1 MRIAPMSLADL
12 DRVLDWAAA
21 EGWNPGLDDAA
32 AFHAADPDG
41 FLMGWVGDEP
51 VAAISVV
58 RHNPSYGFLGLFIT
72 RPEWR
77 GQGVGGKLWQAGM
90 DHLGDRIV
98 GLDGVL
104 AQQGNYARA
113 GFALAHRTI
122 RFAASAPPDPWPPA
136 RRVEPR
142 MLPDLVGLDTFVS
155 GEERADYLGAWFTDT
170 PTRRTLALVDSGE
183 ITGVG
188 TIRACR
194 EGYKVGPL
202 IAPKVAEA
210 ASLLRAL
217 AAAIGTRSVLI
228 DMPEANPAALAMAEH
243 LGFKPMFETARMY
256 KGAPP
261 LGKPAAIFGETT
273 LELG

>member
-1 MRIAPMSLADL
+1 MRIAPMSLTDL
-12 DRVLDWAAA
+12 DRVLDWAAD
-21 EGWNPGLDDAA
+21 EGWNPGVDDAA
-32 AFHAADPDG
+32 AFHAVDPEG
-41 FLMGWVGDEP
+41 FLMGWVGAEP

-58 RHNPSYGFLGLFIT
+58 RHNPRYGFLGLFIT

-90 DHLGDRIV
+90 AHLGDRTV

-104 AQQGNYARA
+104 AQQGSYARA
-113 GFALAHRTI
+113 GFELSHRTI
-122 RFAASAPPDPWPPA
+122 RFAASAPPDPWPHA
-136 RRVEPR
+136 RRVEPGMIR
-142 MLPDLVGLDTFVS
+142 DLIGLDAFVS
-155 GEERADYLGAWFTDT
+155 GEDRAAYLGAWFTDT

-210 ASLLRAL
+210 ESLLRAL

-228 DMPEANPAALAMAEH
+228 DMPESNPSALAMAEH
-243 LGFKPMFETARMY
+243 LGFKPVFEVARMY

-273 LELG
+273 MELG

>member
-12 DRVLDWAAA
+12 DRVLDWAAD

>member
-12 DRVLDWAAA
+12 ERVLDWAAA

-32 AFHAADPDG
+32 AFHAADPSG
-41 FLMGWVGDEP
+41 FLMGWVGAAP

-58 RHNPSYGFLGLFIT
+58 RHNPRYGFLGLFLT
-72 RPEWR
+72 HPAWR
-77 GQGVGGKLWQAGM
+77 GKGLGRRMWEAGM
-90 DHLGDRIV
+90 THLGDRAV

-104 AQQGNYARA
+104 AQQANYARD
-113 GFALAHRTI
+113 GFVLAHRTV
-122 RFAASAPPDPWPPA
+122 RHLAAVPPDPWPHA
-136 RRVEPR
+136 RRVEPD
-142 MLPDLVGLDTFVS
+142 MLPDLVGLDAFVS
-155 GEERADYLGAWFTDT
+155 GEARRAYLEAWFTDT
-170 PTRRTLALVDSGE
+170 PTRRTLALIDSGV

-202 IAPKVAEA
+202 IAPRAPEAE
-210 ASLLRAL
+210 SLLRAL

-228 DMPEANPAALAMAEH
+228 DMPEANEAALAMAAH
-243 LGFKPMFETARMY
+243 LNFRPVFETARMY
-256 KGAPP
+256 KGAAP
-261 LGKPAAIFGETT
+261 LGKPAAIYGEAT